1 MLQLQHT
8 LKEKRMKTRMIL
20 QVHDELVFEVPVEE
34 LDRAKKLIKTMME
47 HVDQRL
53 QVPIK
58 VEMKV
63 GRNWYAA
70 EPMA

>member
-1 MLQLQHT
+1 M
-8 LKEKRMKTRMIL
+8 E
-20 QVHDELVFEVPVEE
+20 QVDE
-34 LDRAKKLIKTMME
+34 
-47 HVDQRL
+47 RL

-70 EPMA
+70 EVMG